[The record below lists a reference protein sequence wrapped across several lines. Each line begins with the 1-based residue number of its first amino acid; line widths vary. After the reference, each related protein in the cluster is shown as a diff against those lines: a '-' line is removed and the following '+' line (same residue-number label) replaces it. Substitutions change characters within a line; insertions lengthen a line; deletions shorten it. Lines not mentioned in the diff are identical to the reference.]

1 MCGSQIWWRGHK
13 YQTMQKHIKMQVTRS
28 NELRHVWLFS
38 DQKKLNNYQRQFIE
52 NTRFCS
58 LQVSGSFAAF
68 AFIQRIHSR
77 NDLKSFEGFL
87 PLWLSSEI
95 IDCGQQRLDL
105 TGSNV
110 QWLMVRWDNCSTKW
124 DETLRISWTITTHSS
139 TVTQLHFLCRL
150 N

>member
-1 MCGSQIWWRGHK
+1 M
-13 YQTMQKHIKMQVTRS
+13 
-28 NELRHVWLFS
+28 HVWLFW
-38 DQKKLNNYQRQFIE
+38 DQKKLNDYQRTFIE

-58 LQVSGSFAAF
+58 LQDSGSFAAF
-68 AFIQRIHSR
+68 AFIQCIHSR
-77 NDLKSFEGFL
+77 NDLKNFEGFL

-124 DETLRISWTITTHSS
+124 EETLRISWTITTHSYTAPLS
-139 TVTQLHFLCRL
+139 PNYTFYADWIKTTWRHSAWIECRL
-150 N
+150 